1 MSDLTDDE
9 LVGRCQGGSDE
20 AFAELVSRY
29 RRLVFGIIAR
39 TIGDASRAEDLA
51 QDVFLRVH
59 RGLPYFRGKAR
70 VSTWMYRITVNVCL
84 QAQAAPVRI
93 ELPIDEEPTGNGPR
107 LQLPTKDPAFGALE
121 LRDRLEKALARLP
134 ANYRLLIAAHY
145 LKGVQYEELA
155 AAFNMPLGTVK
166 THLHR
171 ARRELRELLEH
182 ELA

>member
-9 LVGRCQGGSDE
+9 LVGRCQSGSDE

-39 TIGDASRAEDLA
+39 TIGDASGAEDLA

-70 VSTWMYRITVNVCL
+70 VSTWLYRITVNVCL
-84 QAQAAPVRI
+84 QAQAAPARI
-93 ELPIDEEPTGNGPR
+93 ELRIDQEPTGDRGR